1 MFALNIIAQF
11 FVGQGCTITA
21 TRVIFAYSRD
31 GAIPGSRYWS
41 RVSPVTHTPV
51 WATWG
56 VLTVAAL
63 LGLLM
68 FASPV
73 AIGAVFSI
81 GAIGQYTAFT
91 LPVALKLF
99 FDSKSRRFRP
109 GPWNLGRFSKPLG
122 AIAVAWWAIITPA
135 LCFPAT
141 KGSDLT
147 LLTMNWTVLI
157 YGGSMALAMVYYAV
171 SARKWFK
178 GPRINIEHTNMDVV
192 EGREGSS
199 NSDEGVSSGVLS
211 EKEKRSV

>member
-1 MFALNIIAQF
+1 M
-11 FVGQGCTITA
+11 
-21 TRVIFAYSRD
+21 
-31 GAIPGSRYWS
+31 
-41 RVSPVTHTPV
+41 TPV

-56 VLTVAAL
+56 VLSVAAL

-99 FDSKSRRFRP
+99 FDPNHKRFVP

-122 AIAVAWWAIITPA
+122 ACAVAWWCIITPA
-135 LCFPAT
+135 LCFPAVR
-141 KGSDLT
+141 GADLT
-147 LLTMNWTVLI
+147 LLTMNWTCLI
-157 YGGSMALAMVYYAV
+157 YGGSMTLAMIYYTV

-178 GPRINIEHTNMDVV
+178 GPRINIEHTNMI
-192 EGREGSS
+192 EGVDNSS
-199 NSDEGVSSGVLS
+199 SDEKLPATGKDIRG
-211 EKEKRSV
+211 

>member
-41 RVSPVTHTPV
+41 RVSPLTHTPV

-56 VLTVAAL
+56 VLTISAL

-91 LPVALKLF
+91 FPVGLKLV
-99 FDSKSRRFRP
+99 FDGRFGMAKRFRP
-109 GPWNLGRFSKPLG
+109 GPWHLGRLSSPLG
-122 AIAVAWWAIITPA
+122 AIAVAWWLIITPA
-135 LCFPAT
+135 LCFPAVR
-141 KGSDLT
+141 GAHLT
-147 LLTMNWTVLI
+147 PLTMNWTVLI
-157 YGGSMALAMVYYAV
+157 YGGSMFLAMIYYAV
-171 SARKWFK
+171 SARKWFV
-178 GPRINIEHTNMDVV
+178 GPRINVEHTNLV
-192 EGREGSS
+192 EGIEDSGS
-199 NSDEGVSSGVLS
+199 EERMGAAGG
-211 EKEKRSV
+211 EKRG